1 MTVPTPDTDPLTQI
15 HVVGGSPSA
24 EQEAAVIAVVAG
36 MLREGGAV
44 EEDKGVDGWTRDT
57 RAPRTPVAGR
67 TWSNPL
73 R

>member
-1 MTVPTPDTDPLTQI
+1 MAEPTPDIDPLAQI
-15 HVVGGSPSA
+15 RIVGGSPTD

-44 EEDKGVDGWTRDT
+44 EEDTSVDGWARDA
-57 RAPRTPVAGR
+57 REPREPVAGK

>member
-1 MTVPTPDTDPLTQI
+1 MADPAPDLDPLTQI
-15 HVVGGSPSA
+15 HVVGGSPTA
-24 EQEAAVIAVVAG
+24 DQEAAVIAVVAG

-44 EEDKGVDGWTRDT
+44 EEDQGVDGWTRDA
-57 RAPRTPVAGR
+57 RAPREPVAGQ

>member
-1 MTVPTPDTDPLTQI
+1 MAEPAPDLDPLTQI
-15 HVVGGSPSA
+15 HVAGGSPSP

-44 EEDKGVDGWTRDT
+44 EEDKRVDGWTRDT
-57 RAPRTPVAGR
+57 RAPREPVAGR

>member
-1 MTVPTPDTDPLTQI
+1 MAAPTPEIDPLTQI
-15 HVVGGSPSA
+15 HIVAGSPTA
-24 EQEAAVIAVVAG
+24 DQEAAVIAVVAG

-44 EEDKGVDGWTRDT
+44 DEDTSVDGWIRDT
-57 RAPRTPVAGR
+57 REPRQSVAGR

>member
-1 MTVPTPDTDPLTQI
+1 MAEPAPDLNPLTQI
-15 HVVGGSPSA
+15 HVVGGSPSPD
-24 EQEAAVIAVVAG
+24 QEAAVIAVVAG

-44 EEDKGVDGWTRDT
+44 EEDKRVDGWTRDT
-57 RAPRTPVAGR
+57 RALRDPVAGR

>member
-1 MTVPTPDTDPLTQI
+1 MAEPSPDLDPLTQI

-24 EQEAAVIAVVAG
+24 EQEAAVIAVVVG

-44 EEDKGVDGWTRDT
+44 EEDKGVDGWTQDLRE
-57 RAPRTPVAGR
+57 PRESVAGR

>member
-1 MTVPTPDTDPLTQI
+1 MVEPAPDLDPLTQI
-15 HVVGGSPSA
+15 HVVGGSPSP

-44 EEDKGVDGWTRDT
+44 EEDKRVDGWTRDT
-57 RAPRTPVAGR
+57 RAPREPVAGR

>member
-1 MTVPTPDTDPLTQI
+1 MAEPAPDLNPLTQI
-15 HVVGGSPSA
+15 HVVGGSPSPD
-24 EQEAAVIAVVAG
+24 QEAAVIAVVAG

-44 EEDKGVDGWTRDT
+44 EEDKRVDGWTRGT
-57 RAPRTPVAGR
+57 RAPRDPVAGR

>member
-1 MTVPTPDTDPLTQI
+1 MAAPTPEIDPLTQI
-15 HVVGGSPSA
+15 HIVGGFPTA

-44 EEDKGVDGWTRDT
+44 DEDTSVDGWIRDT
-57 RAPRTPVAGR
+57 REPREPVGGK

>member
-1 MTVPTPDTDPLTQI
+1 MAEPTPEIDPLTQI
-15 HVVGGSPSA
+15 HIVGGSPTA

-44 EEDKGVDGWTRDT
+44 EKDTSVDGWARDA
-57 RAPRTPVAGR
+57 REPRESVAGR

>member
-1 MTVPTPDTDPLTQI
+1 MAEPTPEIDPLTQI
-15 HVVGGSPSA
+15 HIVGGSPTA

-44 EEDKGVDGWTRDT
+44 EEDTSVDGWIRDT
-57 RAPRTPVAGR
+57 REPRAPVGGK

>member
-1 MTVPTPDTDPLTQI
+1 MAEPAPDLNPLMQI
-15 HVVGGSPSA
+15 HVVGGSPSP

-44 EEDKGVDGWTRDT
+44 EEDKRVYGWTRDT
-57 RAPRTPVAGR
+57 RAPREPVAGR